1 MPVPEQDLPVELP
14 RDVVLDGSQSPLVAH
29 PTFSHVACPSCGK
42 AARRETDTFDTFMES
57 SWYFARFASSKADSM
72 LDESAKYWLPVDH
85 YIGGIEHA
93 ILHLL
98 YARFFTKLMRDEG
111 LLVCD
116 EPFKK
121 LLTQGM
127 VLKDGT
133 KMSKS
138 KGNTVDPQ
146 GLIDQYGADTVRLFI
161 MFAAPPEQSLEWS
174 DSGVEGAFRFLK
186 RLWKQA
192 FTHNDAGGSVVA
204 LDKASM
210 TDEQQT
216 VRRFVHQTIQKVSHD
231 VGVRTIF
238 NTAIAANMELV
249 NTLSKFVDDSD
260 NGKAIRQEALESIVL
275 MLAPIV
281 PHICHQLWLDLGH
294 QQAVLGVAWP
304 QVDESALEQ
313 DTIELVIQVNGK
325 LRSKISVSM
334 TASSE
339 EIQAQALN
347 DELALRFIDGKPI
360 RKVIVVPKKLIN
372 IVV

>member
-1 MPVPEQDLPVELP
+1 
-14 RDVVLDGSQSPLVAH
+14 
-29 PTFSHVACPSCGK
+29 
-42 AARRETDTFDTFMES
+42 
-57 SWYFARFASSKADSM
+57 M
-72 LDESAKYWLPVDH
+72 LDASAKYWLPVDH

-98 YARFFTKLMRDEG
+98 YARFYTKLLRDEG

-127 VLKDGT
+127 VLKDGS

-146 GLIDQYGADTVRLFI
+146 GLIAQYGADTVRLFI

-192 FTHNDAGGSVVA
+192 YLHNQTGGASIA
-204 LDKASM
+204 LDKAAL
-210 TDEQQT
+210 TEEQQT
-216 VRRFVHQTIQKVSHD
+216 VRRQVHQTIQKVTHD
-231 VGVRTIF
+231 MGERIIF

-249 NTLSKFVDDSD
+249 NTLAKFTDNSD
-260 NGKAIRQEALESIVL
+260 NGKAVRQEALEAIVL
-275 MLAPIV
+275 MLAPMV
-281 PHICHQLWLDLGH
+281 PHICHQLWHDLGH
-294 QQAVLGVAWP
+294 EQAVVSASWP
-304 QVDESALEQ
+304 QVDSSALEQ

-325 LRSKISVSM
+325 LRSKISVSA
-334 TASSE
+334 TATTDE
-339 EIQAQALN
+339 VQTMALN
-347 DELALRFIDGKPI
+347 DEQALRFIDGKPI
-360 RKVIVVPKKLIN
+360 RKVIVVPKKLVN